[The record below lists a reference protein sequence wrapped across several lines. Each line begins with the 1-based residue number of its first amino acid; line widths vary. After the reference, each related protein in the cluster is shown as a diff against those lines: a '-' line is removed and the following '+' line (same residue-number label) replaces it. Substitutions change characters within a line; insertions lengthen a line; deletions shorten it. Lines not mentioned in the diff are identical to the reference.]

1 MIDLSQD
8 ELTVLLIAA
17 KGQPMMPIGKWKDPA
32 RSLLT
37 QGLLA
42 ATPSFGD
49 PEGMFN
55 LRITAAGSA
64 EVERQDTIYDDQL
77 GQMITTSNVIAHEQK
92 KARAHAEQIA
102 VQLVDLA
109 EAASKVTGE
118 SRVDALRQW
127 AKVILERSLEM
138 MSRHQ

>member
-1 MIDLSQD
+1 MTDLSPD

-17 KGQPMMPIGKWKDPA
+17 KGEPMMPIGRWKDPA
-32 RSLLT
+32 RSLLAS
-37 QGLLA
+37 GFLA
-42 ATPSFGD
+42 ATKSPQD

-55 LRITAAGSA
+55 LRITPAGQA
-64 EVERQDTIYDDQL
+64 EAERQDTIYDSQL
-77 GQMITTSNVIAHEQK
+77 ITQSNVIGHEQK
-92 KARAHAEQIA
+92 KARAHAEAIA

-109 EAASKVTGE
+109 EAASRVTGE

-138 MSRHQ
+138 MR